1 MAQAVRHQTYR
12 MSVAEFLATDFGGDT
27 QWELIDGE
35 PVAQASPS
43 PAHSTIQAELAFHL
57 RGNLQQRGLAGS
69 CRVMTEVGIPTALD
83 TDHNWRQP
91 DVAVTSEP
99 FNRDDPFTRHP
110 ILVIEI
116 LSPHGEKQQ
125 RAKLQI
131 YAALASVQ
139 EILLIDSLTI
149 RAELHRRDVQGAW
162 PQQPEII
169 EGSAM
174 LTLDCMELTMPLSD
188 LYVGLGME

>member
-1 MAQAVRHQTYR
+1 MAQTARHHTYR
-12 MSVAEFLATDFGGDT
+12 MGVAEFLATDFGGDM
-27 QWELIDGE
+27 QWELVDGV

-43 PAHSTIQAELAFHL
+43 PAHSTLQAKMAFHL
-57 RGNLQQRGLAGS
+57 QANLQQRGLAGT

-83 TDHNWRQP
+83 TDYNWLQP
-91 DVAVTSEP
+91 DLAVTCEP
-99 FNRDDPFTRHP
+99 FNRHDPFTRQP

-125 RAKLQI
+125 RAKLQN

-139 EILLIDSLTI
+139 EILLIDSGAI
-149 RAELHRRDVQGAW
+149 RAELHRRDTRGFW
-162 PQQPEII
+162 PRQPEII
-169 EGSAM
+169 EGSAI
-174 LTLDCMELTMPLSD
+174 LTLASMELTMPLCD